1 MVSSKFLVN
10 FVFFANQ
17 WQNSSLTAIIYFDWY
32 KGSIRTSIILWY
44 TRNLAWRKG
53 HTAGTPEQ
61 AWPARPRFGLD
72 FQIHK
77 VEVRYLFLKALILTK
92 GQAWQKSSS
101 AITCDK
107 KLKLYCGCWYKVP
120 LVASKWVLTV
130 FTIFEPCI
138 EKL

>member
-1 MVSSKFLVN
+1 MFFCKPMTEQLV
-10 FVFFANQ
+10 
-17 WQNSSLTAIIYFDWY
+17 TAIIYFDWY

-107 KLKLYCGCWYKVP
+107 KLKLYSQVSGSLFAPSQKVKKLSHP
-120 LVASKWVLTV
+120 FRLC
-130 FTIFEPCI
+130 FELGLGI
-138 EKL
+138 YVHHAKY